1 MIQMVA
7 NHKAGVLMLVGLIFT
22 GSAVAEPDFYKVRP
36 DSLRAG
42 ATLILR
48 EHPKVRHS
56 KKLGGVPYNAD
67 CIRNLGCQG
76 GLSADEAAKL
86 SPANQ
91 ARRSRRSPRWCQ
103 IEYNGMTGWIQGR
116 FLSESPTPSA
126 ECVAKK

>member
-1 MIQMVA
+1 MVA
-7 NHKAGVLMLVGLIFT
+7 NHKVGVLMLAGLIFA

-36 DSLRAG
+36 DSVRAG

-56 KKLGGVPYNAD
+56 KRLGGVPYNAD
-67 CIRNLGCQG
+67 CLRNLGCQG

-91 ARRSRRSPRWCQ
+91 ARRSRQSPRWCQ
-103 IEYNGMTGWIQGR
+103 VEYNGMTGWIQGR
-116 FLSESPTPSA
+116 FLDESLTPSEKCA
-126 ECVAKK
+126 ATK

>member
-1 MIQMVA
+1 VKQMVA
-7 NHKAGVLMLVGLIFT
+7 NHKVGVLMLAGFIFA

-36 DSLRAG
+36 DSVRAG

-56 KKLGGVPYNAD
+56 KRLGGVPYNAD
-67 CIRNLGCQG
+67 CLRNLGCQG

-91 ARRSRRSPRWCQ
+91 ARRSRQSPRWCQ

-116 FLSESPTPSA
+116 FLAESLTPSEKCA
-126 ECVAKK
+126 AAK